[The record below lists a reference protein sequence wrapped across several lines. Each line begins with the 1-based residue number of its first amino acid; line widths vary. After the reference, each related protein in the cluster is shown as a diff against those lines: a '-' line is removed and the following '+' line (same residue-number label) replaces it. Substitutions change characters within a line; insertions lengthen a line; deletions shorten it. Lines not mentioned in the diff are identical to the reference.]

1 MNSSYFDI
9 AKNWA
14 TVSDEDVLAFKR
26 RLVEC
31 VKEFDGCD
39 PAQLKVSCSTNG
51 WIAGNVCEVTI
62 MNFDRKNPERTAYFT
77 MINKGSAI
85 ITVPNRVE

>member
-1 MNSSYFDI
+1 MNSTYFDI

-14 TVSDEDVLAFKR
+14 TASDDEVLSFKK
-26 RLVEC
+26 RLVTC

-51 WIAGNVCEVTI
+51 WIAGNVCEVTV
-62 MNFDRKNPERTAYFT
+62 MNFDRKNPGRDAYFT
-77 MINKGSAI
+77 LINNGSAVI
-85 ITVPNRVE
+85 SVPNRIE